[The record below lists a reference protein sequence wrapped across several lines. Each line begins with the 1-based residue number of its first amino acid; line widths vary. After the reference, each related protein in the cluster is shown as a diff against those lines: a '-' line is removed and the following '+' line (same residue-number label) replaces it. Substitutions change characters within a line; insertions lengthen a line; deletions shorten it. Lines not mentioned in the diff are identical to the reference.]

1 MMRRI
6 LHPFWIA
13 LALIF
18 LFEAWLWHRLEAII
32 SRLVAAIGLPA
43 LKLRVAAAIERLP
56 PAATLAVFLIPVLL
70 LLPLKFLGLWL
81 LARGS
86 WLGAMAVIVLAK
98 IISMGVTA
106 FIFEITRPKLMQL
119 AWFARFYGWV
129 LTGLA
134 WAHRQT
140 DPIKQQIRAWAD
152 STLAPVLRRVRS
164 LGWLMKP
171 QRGGRFLRR
180 IVRIR
185 RRMLRA

>member
-1 MMRRI
+1 MRRL

-32 SRLVAAIGLPA
+32 SRLVALIGLPA
-43 LKLRVAAAIERLP
+43 LKLRVAGAIEGLP
-56 PAATLAVFLIPVLL
+56 PTATLAVFLIPIML

-86 WLGAMAVIVLAK
+86 WLGAMAVIVMAK

-106 FIFEITRPKLMQL
+106 FIFEITRPKLLQL

-129 LTGLA
+129 LVGLA

-140 DPIKQQIRAWAD
+140 DPIKQQIRAWAHT
-152 STLAPVLRRVRS
+152 TLAPALRRMRS
-164 LGWLMKP
+164 LVWLLKP
-171 QRGGRFLRR
+171 QRSGRFLRR
-180 IVRIR
+180 IIRIR
-185 RRMLRA
+185 RRMQRA